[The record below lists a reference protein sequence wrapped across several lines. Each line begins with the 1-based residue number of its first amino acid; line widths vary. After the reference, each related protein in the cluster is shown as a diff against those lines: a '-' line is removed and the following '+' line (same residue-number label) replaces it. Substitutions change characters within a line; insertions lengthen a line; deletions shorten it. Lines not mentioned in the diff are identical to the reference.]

1 MKNIEIKPILVGVD
15 LATGERD
22 YSAVAV
28 SIHAIREDERKTL
41 LDKFSSR
48 IDSLACKAV
57 QEKMSYSEVYQL
69 LAGEA
74 ERLSNEAAELNHV

>member
-1 MKNIEIKPILVGVD
+1 MKNIEVKPILVGVD
-15 LATGERD
+15 LATGQRD
-22 YSAVAV
+22 YSAVTV
-28 SIHAIREDERKTL
+28 SIQAIREDERKTL

-48 IDSLACKAV
+48 LDSLACKAV